1 MAKTKKKTAKKE
13 ARRRAKGKKSK
24 EKTKVRVR
32 MKARMPAR
40 KAMAMKSTVT
50 LTKMGL
56 RPRSIQMKNQSHQ
69 KSRPKEER
77 VAGEGKGGG

>member
-1 MAKTKKKTAKKE
+1 VAKTKKKTAKKE

-50 LTKMGL
+50 LTK
-56 RPRSIQMKNQSHQ
+56 RPRSIQMKNQSYQ